1 MHCGHAR
8 GFRSD
13 RPRDWG
19 MGLETPSARQWRRHP
34 EGSLPGLPPTEH
46 PLQPAGGPRRHIL
59 RAVGFTIGVKPI
71 AESDAW
77 LQRRTQRTRRG
88 RTLTDALPSSSQLP
102 GLSFELSSPGRWTDR
117 AASVRSVTISFVCED
132 MDERFV
138 GCDCVTFR
146 DFKESL
152 CNVLS
157 RQPHLPTMTA
167 PSRSPN

>member
-1 MHCGHAR
+1 M
-8 GFRSD
+8 
-13 RPRDWG
+13 
-19 MGLETPSARQWRRHP
+19 
-34 EGSLPGLPPTEH
+34 PPTEH
-46 PLQPAGGPRRHIL
+46 PLQPAGGTRRQIL

-132 MDERFV
+132 MDKRFV
-138 GCDCVTFR
+138 GRAWSV
-146 DFKESL
+146 
-152 CNVLS
+152 
-157 RQPHLPTMTA
+157 
-167 PSRSPN
+167 

>member
-1 MHCGHAR
+1 
-8 GFRSD
+8 
-13 RPRDWG
+13 
-19 MGLETPSARQWRRHP
+19 
-34 EGSLPGLPPTEH
+34 
-46 PLQPAGGPRRHIL
+46 
-59 RAVGFTIGVKPI
+59 VGFTIGVKPI

-138 GCDCVTFR
+138 GCVW
-146 DFKESL
+146 S
-152 CNVLS
+152 V
-157 RQPHLPTMTA
+157 
-167 PSRSPN
+167 

>member
-1 MHCGHAR
+1 
-8 GFRSD
+8 
-13 RPRDWG
+13 

-46 PLQPAGGPRRHIL
+46 PLQQAGGPRRHIL

-71 AESDAW
+71 ADSDAW

-138 GCDCVTFR
+138 GSCGCDNFR
-146 DFKESL
+146 DFKRIF
-152 CNVLS
+152 V
-157 RQPHLPTMTA
+157 
-167 PSRSPN
+167 